1 MIRNLLAIRLSAM
14 GDVAMTVPVIDS
26 LARRYPDLCV
36 TVLTVNRLVPFFS
49 WMPENVK
56 VKGIKLNDY
65 KGICGLE
72 RLFSELKAEKYD
84 AVADLHDVLRTK
96 YLKWRFRMS
105 GVPVKVID
113 KGRASKKALLG
124 HGITGTAL
132 KSSFSRYADVFRD
145 LGFVFEPNFVRA
157 FDNSMEDLSV
167 VWKAVGE
174 KKTGDK
180 WVGIA
185 PFAAHEGKVY
195 PLDKMRTLAECIAMA
210 GCKVFLFGAGKKES
224 ALLKTWETQNVMSV
238 CGLMGGLK
246 DEILLMSQ
254 LDCMVAMDSANMH
267 MASLVAVPVV
277 SVWGATHPKA
287 GFLGWNQ
294 SADNVVQLEM
304 ECRPCSVY
312 GNKPCRYGDYRCMR
326 NISNE
331 QIIGRVFKIVGVE

>member
-1 MIRNLLAIRLSAM
+1 MIKKLLAIRFSAM

-26 LARRYPDLCV
+26 LARHCPDLHI
-36 TVLTVNRLVPFFS
+36 TVLTVNRLLPFFS
-49 WMPENVK
+49 WMPDNVE
-56 VKGIKLNDY
+56 VKGVKLNDY
-65 KGICGLE
+65 KGVSGLE
-72 RLFSELKAEKYD
+72 RLFAELKAEKFD

-96 YLKWRFRMS
+96 YLKWRFRMN
-105 GVPVKVID
+105 GIPVKVID

-124 HGITGTAL
+124 HGLTRDAL
-132 KSSFSRYADVFRD
+132 KSSFSRYADVLHE
-145 LGFVFEPNFVRA
+145 LGFEFEVDFVRA
-157 FDNSMEDLSV
+157 FDKSTEDMSA
-167 VWKAVGE
+167 VWNAVG
-174 KKTGDK
+174 KKDAGEK

-195 PLDKMRTLAECIAMA
+195 PLDKMCRLAESIAQT

-224 ALLKTWETQNVMSV
+224 ALLKTWETTNVKSV
-238 CGLMGGLK
+238 CGLMNGLK
-246 DEILLMSQ
+246 DELLLMSQ

-267 MASLVAVPVV
+267 MASLVATPVV

-294 SADNVVQLEM
+294 SAENVVQLDL

-312 GNKPCRYGDYRCMR
+312 GNKPCKYGDYRCMH

-331 QIIGRVFKIVGVE
+331 QILRRVFSVLGLE

>member
-1 MIRNLLAIRLSAM
+1 MAIRFSAM

-26 LARRYPDLCV
+26 LARRCPDLHV
-36 TVLTVNRLVPFFS
+36 TVLTVSRLVPFFS
-49 WMPENVK
+49 WMPANVE
-56 VKGIKLNDY
+56 VKGVKLNDY
-65 KGICGLE
+65 KGISGLE

-124 HGITGTAL
+124 HGRTCDAL
-132 KSSFSRYADVFRD
+132 KSSFSRYADVFSA
-145 LGFVFEPNFVRA
+145 LGFVSEPDFVCA
-157 FDNSMEDLSV
+157 FDKSSEDMSA
-167 VWKAVGE
+167 VWNAVGT
-174 KKTGDK
+174 KKSGDK

-195 PLDKMRTLAECIAMA
+195 PLDRMRTLAGCIAMA
-210 GCKVFLFGAGKKES
+210 GCQVFLFGAGKKES
-224 ALLKTWETQNVMSV
+224 ALLKTWETKNVRSV

-246 DEILLMSQ
+246 EEILLMSQ

-294 SADNVVQLEM
+294 SSENVVQLDL

-326 NISNE
+326 NISND
-331 QIIGRVFKIVGVE
+331 QIMSRVFGILEID